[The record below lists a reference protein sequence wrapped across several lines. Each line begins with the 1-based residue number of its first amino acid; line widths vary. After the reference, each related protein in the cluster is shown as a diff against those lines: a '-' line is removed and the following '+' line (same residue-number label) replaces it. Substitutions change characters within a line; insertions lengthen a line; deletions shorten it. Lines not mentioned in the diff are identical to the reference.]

1 MTPWVGLLAF
11 VIGLSSGQSAPQPR
25 EKTETATLRGMVTE
39 AGGKGLRRARVTLV
53 PAGETAAASRRSV
66 NTTISG
72 RYEFRDV
79 PPGDYYLSAAR
90 PGYLNLEHGQRHA
103 LERGT
108 PITLPAGGVVER
120 MDLAL
125 PRGGVLAGR
134 VVDDLGEPYP
144 GVQVTV
150 VVMRYDGGVRKAF
163 PQGGATTNDLGAFR
177 ISGLPPGY
185 FSLVAISNEMWRT
198 NDKEVWGY
206 AATSYPVPSGDQPET
221 IRLGPSEERAGIVIP
236 LSAGRTARVRGRVRR
251 ENGEGVAS
259 APVPLNYGWGTFVM
273 TFGARS
279 VRADPAGAFEFTD
292 VPAGRYV
299 VGGGQGVPLTVAGA
313 DVDDVDIV
321 VKTGST
327 ITGSVTTDEGAPP
340 PFVTSGVRIRLEA
353 PFGNVLPTF
362 RVVQVDSDWSFKLAG
377 LGGPFLFRAT
387 GIPDDWMLGAVR
399 LGDTDITDVPYE
411 VPTGGRE
418 IGGMQIVLTR
428 KMGRVSGSVVDAAG
442 RPAPGATVVVFSE
455 EPEHWVPHSRY
466 LRAVRPSGDGQF
478 AIPALPAGTYRVVV
492 SDTIEHG
499 QWEDRAWL
507 EAMRDEGTRF
517 VLVEG
522 DAERL
527 SLRLGR

>member
-1 MTPWVGLLAF
+1 MTIWLALL
-11 VIGLSSGQSAPQPR
+11 VIVTGLSPRQSVQQPR
-25 EKTETATLRGMVTE
+25 EKTELATLRGTVTE

-53 PAGETAAASRRSV
+53 PAGEAGSASRRSV
-66 NTTISG
+66 NTTASG

-90 PGYLNLEHGQRHA
+90 PGYLNLEYGQRHA

-108 PITLPAGGVVER
+108 PITVSPGAVVER

-125 PRGGVLAGR
+125 PRGGVLEGR

-163 PQGGATTNDLGAFR
+163 PQGGATTNDQGAFR

-206 AATSYPVPSGDQPET
+206 AATSYPTGSGDQPET
-221 IRLGPSEERAGIVIP
+221 IRLGPSEERTGIVIP
-236 LSAGRTARVRGRVRR
+236 LSAARTARIRGRVRR
-251 ENGEGVAS
+251 ENGDGVAN

-279 VRADPAGAFEFTD
+279 IRADAAGAFEFTN

-299 VGGGQGVPLTVAGA
+299 VGGGQGQPLTVAGA

-321 VKTGST
+321 VRTGSAV
-327 ITGSVTTDEGAPP
+327 TGSVTTDEGAPP

-353 PFGNVLPTF
+353 PFGNVLPTL
-362 RVVQVDSDWSFKLAG
+362 RVVQVDNDWSFKLAG
-377 LGGPFLFRAT
+377 LGGPFLFRVV

-399 LGDTDITDVPYE
+399 VGDKDITDVPYD

-428 KMGRVSGSVVDAAG
+428 RMGRVSGSIVDAAG
-442 RPAPGATVVVFSE
+442 RPAPGATIVVFSD
-455 EPEHWVPHSRY
+455 EPEHWVPNSRY
-466 LRAVRPSGDGQF
+466 LRAIRPSADGQF
-478 AIPALPAGTYRVVV
+478 AIAALPPGTYRAVA
-492 SDTIEHG
+492 SDTIEQG

-517 VLVEG
+517 VLLEG
-522 DAERL
+522 ADQRL